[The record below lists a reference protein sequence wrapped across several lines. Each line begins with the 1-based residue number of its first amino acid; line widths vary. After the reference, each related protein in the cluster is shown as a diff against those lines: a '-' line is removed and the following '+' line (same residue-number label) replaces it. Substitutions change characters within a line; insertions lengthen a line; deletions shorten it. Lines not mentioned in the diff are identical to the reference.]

1 MGYMGKAISILYYI
15 AANKGFKGVKSDA
28 SSADS
33 RADTTEDTLMNDKLN
48 PKIVER
54 WISTTLEDAKYLE
67 LPGKYLNS
75 LIYRLNH
82 NPKLQRPISKT

>member
-1 MGYMGKAISILYYI
+1 VELTIAISYYI
-15 AANKGFKGVKSDA
+15 AANKGFKSVKIDA
-28 SSADS
+28 FSADS

-67 LPGKYLNS
+67 LPGNYLNS
-75 LIYRLNH
+75 HIFRLNH
-82 NPKLQRPISKT
+82 NPKLQRPTSKT